1 MAGTGTKLWATGD
14 TVTATAFQTYLQDQ
28 VVAVFDDSSTRDAAF
43 GGAGEPTLAEGMVCF
58 LKDTNEFQIYS
69 GSAWVSVFDLD
80 LFDTSK
86 IELNKDSGSS
96 YVQVTS
102 AHDTEATSP
111 KVIMRKSDGSTASP
125 AAVDDDASLG
135 TIEFYGY
142 DGNSWALGAKI
153 EALVDGTPGD
163 GDIPTEILFS
173 TSADGSEAPT
183 ARMTI
188 QPDGKVGIGDM
199 TPARLFQV
207 TVADSGVTP
216 ATDHH
221 VLIENSGDMGL
232 LIGSGN
238 TSNGYIRFGDDG
250 SSSAGGFNY
259 DHDINKLWIRVNGTD
274 KLNIDNSGL
283 IRSPRSYSATS
294 GNPANLYV
302 DTDGGFYRSTAGS
315 SRYKSEIE
323 TMEDE
328 YADKILGLR
337 PVWFRSTATAD
348 RPDWSH
354 WGFVAEEVAEIDPRL
369 VQYGPQHETD
379 EDGNDLYE
387 EDARGNSQPV
397 YKKDENGEVIQAP
410 EGVSYTRIVPHLIN
424 IIQRLEERVRT
435 LEGK

>member
-1 MAGTGTKLWATGD
+1 MAGTGAKLWATGD

-28 VVAVFDDSSTRDAAF
+28 IVAVFDDSSTRDAAY
-43 GGAGEPTLAEGMVCF
+43 GGAGEPTLAEGMVCY
-58 LKDTNEFQIYS
+58 LEDSNIFQIYS

-111 KVIMRKSDGSTASP
+111 KVVMRKSDGSTASP

-188 QPDGKVGIGDM
+188 QPDGKVGIGADM

-274 KLNIDNSGL
+274 KMNIDNSGI
-283 IRSPRSYSATS
+283 IRSPRSYSATTS
-294 GNPANLYV
+294 NSANLWV
-302 DTDGGFYRSTAGS
+302 DTDGGFYRSTS
-315 SRYKSEIE
+315 SGKYKKDVE
-323 TMEDE
+323 TMEDT
-328 YADKILGLR
+328 YADAILALR

-348 RPDWSH
+348 KEEWSH
-354 WGFVAEEVAEIDPRL
+354 WGFIAEEVAAVDPRL
-369 VQYGPQHETD
+369 VYYGPQQETD
-379 EDGNDLYE
+379 AEGNDLFE
-387 EDARGNSQPV
+387 EDANGASIPV
-397 YKKDENGEVIQAP
+397 YKKDENGKVIQEP
-410 EGVSYTRIVPHLIN
+410 QGVQYDRLVPHLLN
-424 IIQRLEERVRT
+424 IIQRLDERVKT
-435 LEGK
+435 LEGS

>member
-1 MAGTGTKLWATGD
+1 MALAPTAWNDWSSGD
-14 TVTATAFQTYLQDQ
+14 VVTLAKIQAIQDQ
-28 VVAVFDDSSTRDAAF
+28 TINVQTTTSRDALSVAS
-43 GGAGEPTLAEGMVCF
+43 GSEGSMVYNTTLNS
-58 LKDTNEFQIYS
+58 LDIYT
-69 GSAWVSVFDLD
+69 GSAWQSLIDID
-80 LFDTSK
+80 LFDTTK

-111 KVIMRKSDGSTASP
+111 KVVMRKSDGSTASP
-125 AAVDDDASLG
+125 ALVDDDAVLG
-135 TIEFYGY
+135 TIEWYGY
-142 DGNSWALGAKI
+142 DGNSFALGAKI

-163 GDIPTEILFS
+163 GDIPTEMIFS

-188 QPDGKVGIGDM
+188 QPDGKVGIGVDM

-283 IRSPRSYSATS
+283 IRSPRSYAATS

-323 TMEDE
+323 TMEDK
-328 YADKILGLR
+328 YADKVLDLR
-337 PVWFRSTATAD
+337 PVWFRSIATAD
-348 RPDWSH
+348 RRDWSH
-354 WGFVAEEVAEIDPRL
+354 WGFVAEEVAVIDPRL
-369 VQYGPQHETD
+369 VQYGPQQETD
-379 EDGNDLYE
+379 KDGNDLYE

-397 YKKDENGEVIQAP
+397 YKKDSDGNVIHAP
-410 EGVSYTRIVPHLIN
+410 ESVSYTRIVPHLLN
-424 IIQRLEERVRT
+424 IIKRLDARVKA
-435 LEGK
+435 LESA